1 MDPDSVNLVVE
12 MAAAF
17 APIEEYRHIMLRV
30 AKLGDSDL
38 YQLMKAAWL
47 DFNPTDT
54 LMQEM

>member
-1 MDPDSVNLVVE
+1 MDPDGVNLVVE
-12 MAAAF
+12 IAATF
-17 APIEEYRHIMLRV
+17 TPPEEYEEVMIQV

-38 YQLMKAAWL
+38 YQLMKAVWI